1 MIKQSRRNAFF
12 EHVFDEDYPPYVE
25 NDSTAHAENLNA
37 DALEKRTAEDEMFQE
52 RETALSAQLVQLRQ
66 QLTTVQKE
74 HKEEEASLRKKVSD
88 NEKKLSGNLGE
99 YDAEMGEI
107 EKQLT
112 EERRLYDAAKKQ
124 LTEYETHYNAL
135 RKEKE
140 EAEAIKREKE
150 EAQKK
155 EDDTNKMLDD
165 AALSIQKAWKVH
177 KEATEPAPKGKGKKK
192 K

>member
-1 MIKQSRRNAFF
+1 M
-12 EHVFDEDYPPYVE
+12 
-25 NDSTAHAENLNA
+25 TACPS
-37 DALEKRTAEDEMFQE
+37 ALA
-52 RETALSAQLVQLRQ
+52 
-66 QLTTVQKE
+66 
-74 HKEEEASLRKKVSD
+74 
-88 NEKKLSGNLGE
+88 
-99 YDAEMGEI
+99 

-112 EERRLYDAAKKQ
+112 EERGLYDVAKKQ

-155 EDDTNKMLDD
+155 EDDMNKMLDD

-177 KEATEPAPKGKGKKK
+177 KEATEKPAPKGKGKKK